1 MIKQVGFRRDIRATW
16 FDAAAALRDE
26 TEDVD
31 EIRTRLD
38 ALLAPEIIGPE
49 NRAITVQILL
59 RIWAKPDPE
68 ITGLHREAVDRFSTV
83 EDPADRVWL
92 HYGVCLLTYPFFR
105 TAAGQAGLLLR
116 QRGVISTASLKER
129 LIADLGQ
136 LGSLDNATKA
146 VMFALRQW
154 SFVEATDRRG
164 SYRAC
169 QPARTTDPCL
179 EGWLLTCALQSHP
192 ADGLPVGDLLAWTAL
207 FPFRFTLSAEGI
219 RQVPGLEIQRQGGN
233 VDIVRIAR

>member
-1 MIKQVGFRRDIRATW
+1 MIKQVGFRRDLRATW
-16 FDAAAALRDE
+16 FDAAAALRVE
-26 TEDVD
+26 TDDVD

-38 ALLAPEIIGPE
+38 DLLAPEIIGPE

-68 ITGLHREAVDRFSTV
+68 ITGLHREAVDRFSTG
-83 EDPADRVWL
+83 EDPADRIWL
-92 HYGVCLLTYPFFR
+92 HYGLCLLTYPFFR
-105 TAAGQAGLLLR
+105 NAVGQTGLLLR
-116 QRGVISTASLKER
+116 QRGIVSAGALRER
-129 LIADLGQ
+129 IIADLGQ
-136 LGSLDNATKA
+136 LGSLKNAVTA

-169 QPARTTDPCL
+169 QPARTTDPTL
-179 EGWLLTCALQSHP
+179 EGWLLTCALHAHP

-207 FPFRFTLSAEGI
+207 FPFRFTLSTEGI
-219 RQVPGLEIQRQGGN
+219 RHVPGLELQRQGGN
-233 VDIVRIAR
+233 VDIVMIAR